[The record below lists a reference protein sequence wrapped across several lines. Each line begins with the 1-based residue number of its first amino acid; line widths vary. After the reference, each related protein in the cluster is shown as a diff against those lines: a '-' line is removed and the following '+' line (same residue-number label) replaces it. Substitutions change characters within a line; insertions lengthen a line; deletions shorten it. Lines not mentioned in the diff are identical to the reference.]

1 MKLYEFFGNIERDPN
16 KDDKAPDNLKN
27 EKQQELINNLF
38 WFIIDDDKLHKEYF
52 MPAASEIYKAHKA
65 KKLDCVHDWKTW
77 MPMVKQG
84 CIEFYKEHRMEE
96 DPAELFNKELRIDM
110 CKQLADH
117 YHKDIISGEY
127 NLGH

>member
-1 MKLYEFFGNIERDPN
+1 MKLYEFFGNIERNPE

-38 WFIIDDDKLHKEYF
+38 WFIIDEDQLHKEYF
-52 MPAASEIYKAHKA
+52 MPIASKIYKAHKA
-65 KKLDCVHDWKTW
+65 KKLEGVHDWKLW
-77 MPMVKQG
+77 MPMVKEG

-96 DPAELFNKELRIDM
+96 DPNELFNKELRIDM

-117 YHKDIISGEY
+117 YHNDIIHGEY